1 LRRAEL
7 EGLAR
12 RYNENT
18 MDFIERL
25 FGISPDGG
33 SGTLEAVYWLAV
45 VTTISAAG
53 LWRQLRGRTATIKT
67 IKRSR

>member
-1 LRRAEL
+1 
-7 EGLAR
+7 
-12 RYNENT
+12 

-33 SGTLEAVYWLAV
+33 SGTLEALYWLAV

-53 LWRQLRGRTATIKT
+53 LWRQLRGTTAT